1 MKKFVDIAEA
11 PKTVAFTFGR
21 FNPPTIG
28 HEKLCDAVKKANPSD
43 YKIFASH
50 TQNPKKDPLQYA
62 KKIAY
67 MKQSF
72 PKHKNSIVVSK
83 SREIF
88 KILVELNNYDNLIM
102 VVGSDR
108 VAEFTRIINEY
119 NGVEARHG
127 FYEYKTVQVLSAGER
142 DPDAEGATGMSASK
156 MRAAAQD
163 NDFNSFKQGTPL
175 SVAQAKKLYFDVR
188 NSMGIK
194 EELDLNDLETLRDL
208 YLSEQIWN
216 VGELV
221 TVNDNPYEIIRKG
234 TNYITVIDET
244 YKTHKFWL
252 HEISMYEMSGTA
264 LKKISQD
271 FKSKSNDIAHGRE
284 FAFLSGLM
292 KTINHRQLAKDL
304 KSFITRHKAIKDDII
319 KVLSKYLKPFEVL
332 TLTEGKAE
340 DEAPKKTKQDK
351 DIKDRE
357 GTQPAKYYAKD
368 VEGDAMAKSTKQ
380 ARARHFAKYGDKDP
394 DSDAAYKPAPGDSGG
409 KTKPSKH
416 TKKFKQMFGERDYKD
431 EYKKFQSS
439 PERIKYRAELVK
451 YNRDKGTYGNGDNKD
466 ASHKDGK
473 IVGFEDQN
481 KNRGKAEKSRLEGS
495 KRKTYAEA
503 PRIPRKKGQ
512 PAGSDSH
519 SDLYTD
525 ENPEGT
531 IQGLGFKDVETAKS
545 SVAKIE
551 KSDRTHAHKI
561 QAAVAMEQRAKEM
574 GKKAEA
580 GVYRAYI
587 NKMKEKTKKMNES
600 LWDNIRKKK
609 QRIKQGS
616 GEKMRSK
623 GEKGAPTSSQIKK
636 AQEEAPD
643 TSDAMKRYKSGKAG
657 FTDIAHLK
665 AKGLIKRA
673 DGTKRKSDK
682 YEMTEELEFYPKDLK
697 DFVQIPPPPTDN
709 VKEMETVRKIMSTRT
724 DEDVESVANNDR
736 NAFYS
741 IKEYIKKIKVEFH
754 ENELDD
760 IVKQA
765 VPTIKHFKNKFN
777 RSRPFELDGNLDVL
791 GSTTNKTPS
800 YPSGHSTQAMI
811 VALYVS
817 RKFPEHRDGLIEAAK
832 EVGLGRVKAGF
843 HFLSDHVAGQMLGT
857 KMFEHMN
864 KKDYGQSLR
873 EYYLMGTPEYD
884 DYLKRITPGESVKEK
899 INEWGELDEDS
910 EYQGKKVKLNNPVR
924 GGSKKFYV
932 YVKNDKGNVIKVSF
946 GDTTGLS
953 IKRDDPERRKAFRAR
968 HNCDQKKDKTTAGYW
983 SCKFWEKGKSVTDLM
998 KG

>member
-1 MKKFVDIAEA
+1 MKKFLELQEA
-11 PKTVAFTFGR
+11 SNTVAFTFGR

-72 PKHKNSIVVSK
+72 PKHKNSIIVSK

-88 KILVELNNYDNLIM
+88 QILVELNSYENLIM

-108 VAEFTRIINEY
+108 VAEFKRIINEY
-119 NGVEARHG
+119 NGVKARHG

-156 MRAAAQD
+156 MRAAAVD
-163 NDFNSFKQGTPL
+163 SDFNSFKLGTPL
-175 SVAQAKKLYFDVR
+175 NDVQSKKLYFDVR
-188 NSMGIK
+188 KSMGIR
-194 EELDLNDLETLRDL
+194 EELDMNDPETLRDL

-221 TVNDNPYEIIRKG
+221 RVNDNPYEIIRKG

-271 FKSKSNDIAHGRE
+271 FKSKSTDILHGRE

-304 KSFITRHKAIKDDII
+304 KGFLLRHKQIKDD
-319 KVLSKYLKPFEVL
+319 VLKILAKYLQPFEVK
-332 TLTEGKAE
+332 TLTEV
-340 DEAPKKTKQDK
+340 KQDK
-351 DIKDRE
+351 EVKDKE
-357 GTQPAKYYAKD
+357 GTQPAKYYA
-368 VEGDAMAKSTKQ
+368 GDMAKSTKDKRD
-380 ARARHFAKYGDKDP
+380 AHFKKKKDG
-394 DSDAAYKPAPGDSGG
+394 PAPGDSTV
-409 KTKPSKH
+409 KTKPSVH
-416 TKKFKQMFGERDYKD
+416 TKKFNQMFGERDYKD

-473 IVGFEDQN
+473 IVGFEAQS
-481 KNRGKAEKSRLEGS
+481 KNRGKAESSRLKGS
-495 KRKTYAEA
+495 KRKTIEA
-503 PRIPRKKGQ
+503 CWDNYKQVGTKKKGGKVV
-512 PAGSDSH
+512 P
-519 SDLYTD
+519 
-525 ENPEGT
+525 NCVP
-531 IQGLGFKDVETAKS
+531 KS
-545 SVAKIE
+545 E
-551 KSDRTHAHKI
+551 
-561 QAAVAMEQRAKEM
+561 
-574 GKKAEA
+574 
-580 GVYRAYI
+580 
-587 NKMKEKTKKMNES
+587 MKEEFN
-600 LWDNIRKKK
+600 
-609 QRIKQGS
+609 
-616 GEKMRSK
+616 
-623 GEKGAPTSSQIKK
+623 
-636 AQEEAPD
+636 
-643 TSDAMKRYKSGKAG
+643 
-657 FTDIAHLK
+657 
-665 AKGLIKRA
+665 
-673 DGTKRKSDK
+673 
-682 YEMTEELEFYPKDLK
+682 FYPKDLQ
-697 DFVQIPPPPTDN
+697 DYIQIPPPPTDDTR
-709 VKEMETVRKIMSTRT
+709 ELETIRKILSTRT
-724 DEDVESVANNDR
+724 EQDIEDVANNDKD
-736 NAFYS
+736 AFYS
-741 IKEYIKKIKVEFH
+741 IKEYMKDIGIKFH
-754 ENELDD
+754 DDELND
-760 IVKQA
+760 IVQQA
-765 VPTIKHFKNKFN
+765 VPTIRHFKDKFN

-800 YPSGHSTQAMI
+800 YPSGHSCQSML
-811 VALYVS
+811 VALYVA
-817 RKFPEHRDGLIEAAK
+817 RKSPEHRDGLIEAAK
-832 EVGLGRVKAGF
+832 KVGLGRVKAGF
-843 HFLSDHVAGQMLGT
+843 HFLSDHVAGQMLGQ

-864 KKDYGQSLR
+864 KEDYGQSLK

-884 DYLKRITPGESVKEK
+884 GYLKKLTPGESKM
-899 INEWGELDEDS
+899 NEWDELDEDA

-953 IKRDDPERRKAFRAR
+953 IKRDSPERRKAFRAR
-968 HNCDQKKDKTTAGYW
+968 HNCDQKTDKTTAGYW